1 MPRLVVLLRGIN
13 IGPRNRIS
21 MPELRAA
28 LEEAGFKDVQT
39 YLQSGNVV
47 LESRAKPETVARKVS
62 AVIKDRFGLE
72 IAVVVRT
79 RAELARI
86 VKRNPLGSVAKDPKR
101 YQVTFLSKKVSAKV
115 VRELEEAAA
124 RDERVVSAG
133 REVYAWHPRGIARS
147 KLWSKLAGKTLGVTA
162 TSRNWA
168 TVEALLKLASA

>member
-1 MPRLVVLLRGIN
+1 MPRHVVLLRGIN
-13 IGPRNRIS
+13 IGSRNRIS

-72 IAVVVRT
+72 IAVLVRT
-79 RAELARI
+79 RDELTKI
-86 VKRNPLGSVAKDPKR
+86 VNRNPLGSVAKDPKG
-101 YQVTFLSKKVSAKV
+101 YQVTFLSENLPAKV

-124 RDERVVSAG
+124 PEEQVVVVG
-133 REVYAWHPRGIARS
+133 REVYAGHPRTIARS
-147 KLWSKLAGKTLGVTA
+147 KLWAKLAGKGLGVTA

-168 TVEALLKLASA
+168 TVEALLALAE